1 MKKMRVGGLV
11 AVFAAAVSVQAATWQ
26 VSMDVLDAQ
35 GLTGV
40 ASLSNALE
48 KVASG
53 DTIVIGPGTYDL
65 SEMPPVDCG
74 SYALCSI
81 VAFSVN
87 NGVLS
92 ADQSAVHLRG
102 QNTKPW
108 YEKTPEEETV
118 LLGTGA
124 ATIFYGHANGG
135 RQSSA
140 AHLTF
145 ENGKWAKSGSRTQ
158 YGGGAISFAV
168 TQQCDL
174 KNMRGAASNCVFRSC
189 SSDTYGGGTYC
200 CDVTDCLYT
209 NCTATTGGG
218 GAYGDTKNNNDPN
231 VNHTNVFVRCVFRDC
246 SAPTGGGLYAAKTES
261 LRDCSFE
268 GCRSTSGPGGGFW
281 STTPMRDVSGCSFRD
296 CWASSDGGGARVS
309 GNLELLT
316 NCTFVSCGS
325 TGGGNGGAVNTRNGA
340 KDDKLGRVVD
350 CSFTGCV
357 AGFGGGALFADHMG
371 DVIRCAFTNNVALSS
386 GGAVYSGDE
395 IGRVEDS
402 TFVSNVARSS
412 AKGGALCAQGAAPR
426 LAGCEFA
433 NNTADGEGGAVYLGG
448 ALPEISACVFRDN
461 TATNNGG
468 GLVVGGAVTTLSNSV
483 FCGNVAYNPDGA
495 SGGAVLVKQAVEA
508 IEGCVF
514 SNNTARTEGGAVRL
528 NDGVT
533 RLANCSF
540 VGNAATGSNGGALG
554 AKTRIGD
561 VTNCIFACNAAGN
574 HGGALSTE
582 THVGSLADS
591 TFVSNVAAAAGGA
604 IRAMGTVMSA
614 DRCTFSDNA
623 ATSGAG
629 GVNMAVISGVFTD
642 CVFHSNTNKE
652 TLYGAHVPRALKM
665 VRCRFS
671 GYGDVCARDYDSC
684 VFSNCVY
691 RYTDPN
697 YGADAH
703 GFITYPYAIGNG
715 TIRNCLVQNCLVSR
729 IIATEGVTVSVE
741 NSTFADNRVED
752 LPPEGMSTHAIMFF
766 AFRANDTTMSTNR
779 FVNCIFA
786 DNTQSGK
793 KGVIDAYFQG
803 TSRTTSDG
811 VTRAAC
817 TQVSNCIY
825 RTSYESSSSGAT
837 ELYNFN
843 KGDPKFVKG
852 NAKFAG
858 RYPAYMICRDS
869 AAADKGLLL
878 GWHADGK
885 DLLGNPRTHGTAVDL
900 GAYES
905 ILPVAY
911 VGDADFE
918 TLEEAIAAAG
928 ATNRIGLYGDARLD
942 NWEDVAAERY
952 FLETNGHTVTAP
964 SGADVQF
971 AQDTLSVKVSDIYEP
986 AGDFNVMGGD
996 VEGFIEALKA
1006 AKAKSSDA
1014 KPAVVVLAPGVYDL
1028 SNLPD
1033 ADYGSVLTST
1043 NKDAFGNASVIF
1055 TYRLALKGMCKTAWA
1070 ERPPER
1076 ETLLRNNG
1084 GMRILYGYSG
1094 TGRASEFHNLSFE
1107 GGEATGA
1114 TASNDGGAI
1123 VFGSSSAG
1131 GFAKNCV
1138 FRDCSA
1144 GRYGGATSCLT
1155 AYDCLYSN
1163 CTASAWGGGAYG
1175 QATNDSSGHNTN
1187 FFENCTFVGCSASN
1201 GGGVGGTDLRWIT
1214 GCTFT
1219 NNTSVGNGGAV
1230 YVHNVQSVSNSTFAC
1245 NKATGS
1251 GVGGFYLENLG
1262 GTFADCVFD
1271 SNTNSPGAAKGSHLC
1286 KGRNVRNC
1294 TFAGYGDVLVR
1305 NLENCTFSGCVFP
1318 YDSTGRGLLTHDS
1331 STDSGVVRNCLFAN
1345 CTASRLCTTT
1355 NGKWCEF
1362 DNCTFADN
1370 ALLQG
1375 ASSTCGYLFYAF
1387 RDTNLPSTNYISN
1400 CVFANNDGGVDTP
1413 EVKQCDVTCYGTGTS
1428 VPVPAANLFSNCAY
1442 EKGIYKDTGAKNEE
1456 NCRKGGMKF
1465 AKDDQELTGRYPDY
1479 MPKRGSAARR
1489 LGAWANWMTGAK
1501 DLAGTDMPAAA
1512 TVDAGCYQ
1520 CTLPATGMSLLIR

>member
-1 MKKMRVGGLV
+1 MKKIRVGGFV

-26 VSMDVLDAQ
+26 VSKDEPDAQ

-48 KVASG
+48 RASSG

-81 VAFSVN
+81 VSFSVN
-87 NGVLS
+87 NGVLT

-102 QNTKPW
+102 RNTKPW

-200 CDVTDCLYT
+200 CDVTDSLYT

-218 GAYGDTKNNNDPN
+218 GAYGDTKNNDDPN

-325 TGGGNGGAVNTRNGA
+325 TGGGNGGAVNTRCSGNS
-340 KDDKLGRVVD
+340 DKLGSVVD

-357 AGFGGGALFADHMG
+357 AGWGGGALFVDHMG
-371 DVIRCAFTNNVALSS
+371 DVIRSAFTNNVSYS
-386 GGAVYSGDE
+386 NGGAVYSGAE

-402 TFVSNVARSS
+402 VFVSNS
-412 AKGGALCAQGAAPR
+412 ATNEANGGAICAQGTVAR
-426 LAGCEFA
+426 FAGCEFA
-433 NNTADGEGGAVYLGG
+433 NNTAKASGGAVYLGG
-448 ALPEISACVFRDN
+448 AAPEISAC
-461 TATNNGG
+461 T
-468 GLVVGGAVTTLSNSV
+468 
-483 FCGNVAYNPDGA
+483 
-495 SGGAVLVKQAVEA
+495 
-508 IEGCVF
+508 
-514 SNNTARTEGGAVRL
+514 
-528 NDGVT
+528 
-533 RLANCSF
+533 F
-540 VGNAATGSNGGALG
+540 VG
-554 AKTRIGD
+554 
-561 VTNCIFACNAAGN
+561 
-574 HGGALSTE
+574 
-582 THVGSLADS
+582 
-591 TFVSNVAAAAGGA
+591 
-604 IRAMGTVMSA
+604 
-614 DRCTFSDNA
+614 NA

-629 GVNMAVISGVFTD
+629 GVNMAATSGIFTD
-642 CVFHSNTNKE
+642 CVFHANTNNA

-697 YGADAH
+697 YGADGH
-703 GFITYPYAIGNG
+703 GLITYPYAIGNG

-752 LPPEGMSTHAIMFF
+752 LPPEGKTTHAIMFF

-786 DNTQSGK
+786 DNTQSDK

-803 TSRTTSDG
+803 TSRASGG
-811 VTRAAC
+811 VTRAAS

-843 KGDPKFVKG
+843 RGDPKFVKG

-869 AAADKGLLL
+869 AAADKGVLL

-885 DLLGNPRTHGTAVDL
+885 DLLGNPRICGTAVDL

-905 ILPVAY
+905 ILPIAY

-928 ATNRIGLYGDARLD
+928 VTNRIGLYGDASLD
-942 NWEDVAAERY
+942 NWESVTAERY
-952 FLETNGHTVTAP
+952 FLETNGHKVTAP

-996 VEGFIEALKA
+996 VAGFIEALKA
-1006 AKAKSSDA
+1006 AKSVSSDA
-1014 KPAVVVLAPGVYDL
+1014 KAAVVVLAPGVYDL

-1070 ERPPER
+1070 EKPPER
-1076 ETLLRNNG
+1076 ETLLKNNG

-1094 TGRASEFHNLSFE
+1094 TGRSSEFYNLTFE

-1114 TASNDGGAI
+1114 AASNDGGAI

-1163 CTASAWGGGAYG
+1163 CTASVWGGGAYG

-1201 GGGVGGTDLRWIT
+1201 GGGLFGTDLRWIT

-1230 YVHNVQSVSNSTFAC
+1230 YVYNVQSVSNSTFAC

-1271 SNTNSPGAAKGSHLC
+1271 SNTNSPSAAKGSHLC
-1286 KGRNVRNC
+1286 KGLNVRNC
-1294 TFAGYGDVLVR
+1294 TFAGYGDVLAR
-1305 NLENCTFSGCVFP
+1305 NLENCTFNGCVFP

-1442 EKGIYKDTGAKNEE
+1442 EKGIYRGDGIVTEA
-1456 NCRKGGMKF
+1456 NCRKGNMKF
-1465 AKDDQELTGRYPDY
+1465 AKDDPALEGRYPDY
-1479 MPKRGSAARR
+1479 MTKRSCAAHG
-1489 LGAWANWMTGAK
+1489 LGAWADWMAGAK
-1501 DLAGTDMPAAA
+1501 DLAGTDMPASAP
-1512 TVDAGCYQ
+1512 VDAGCYQ
-1520 CTLPATGMSLLIR
+1520 CTLRAPGMMLIFK